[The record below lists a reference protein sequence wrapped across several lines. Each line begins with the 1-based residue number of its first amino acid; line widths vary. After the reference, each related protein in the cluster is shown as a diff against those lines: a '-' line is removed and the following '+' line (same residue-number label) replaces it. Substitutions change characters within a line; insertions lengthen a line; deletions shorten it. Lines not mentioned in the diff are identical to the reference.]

1 MVHSLT
7 DIQACSQEGGR
18 GGALGAQ
25 APREILVGGSVDNMA

>member
-7 DIQACSQEGGR
+7 DIQACSQEG